1 MNAEPLFHLYL
12 NSFVAKQTRRIYT
25 NFKALLPLINCFY
38 FLLKYYIFVKYYE
51 EVVKILNVAVLDR
64 FDQIFRLRFI
74 SSFSVD
80 AIDLNSKRHF
90 TCAESR
96 QSTTWNLKTENL

>member
-1 MNAEPLFHLYL
+1 M
-12 NSFVAKQTRRIYT
+12 
-25 NFKALLPLINCFY
+25 
-38 FLLKYYIFVKYYE
+38 KYYE
-51 EVVKILNVAVLDR
+51 KVVKILNVAVLDR

-90 TCAESR
+90 TGAESR
-96 QSTTWNLKTENL
+96 QRGI